1 MQKNKVMDSVSAQK
15 KSELEAIN
23 NRLRLE
29 GARCACCKK
38 SVHELKPFEDPE
50 DPEDPFFDSYNGYL
64 LAKQYRPFAVLNEEE
79 SKFIEENQKI
89 FFECDEEEAI
99 KLLKEKYGEGVDEGL
114 WLRGMAARSVGS
126 SRECRDCF
134 VLDNREY
141 IEKLYNIRLQPGS
154 EAPHLKRSSFLK
166 NLEGD

>member
-15 KSELEAIN
+15 KSEVEAIN

-50 DPEDPFFDSYNGYL
+50 DFFFDSYNGYL
-64 LAKQYRPFAVLNEEE
+64 LAKQYRPFYVLNEEE
-79 SKFIEENQKI
+79 SKFIEENREI

-99 KLLKEKYGEGVDEGL
+99 KLLKKKCGEKVDEKL
-114 WLRGMAARSVGS
+114 WLKGMAANSVGS

-134 VLDNREY
+134 ALDHREY
-141 IEKLYNIRLQPGS
+141 IEKMYDIRL
-154 EAPHLKRSSFLK
+154 
-166 NLEGD
+166 